1 MKKKSKPLPAAKVVN
16 LFFMLLIGFVV
27 LNGVALLVVQQQLP
41 SVGQAVKTPFGVQDA
56 FKDTSII
63 IPIIEIEA
71 LPSRCVDYDTGVDAK
86 MPGSAT
92 YYTGELEGETRFDLC
107 AGNILIERSCQNGK
121 LQSQKIDCA
130 SLSLNCLEDAEL
142 KGYCG

>member
-41 SVGQAVKTPFGVQDA
+41 SVGQAVKTPFSVQ
-56 FKDTSII
+56 DTSII
-63 IPIIEIEA
+63 IPIIEAEA
-71 LPSRCVDYDTGVDAK
+71 LPSRCVDSDTGVDAK

-107 AGNILIERSCQNGK
+107 AGTILVERSCQNGK
-121 LQSQKIDCA
+121 LQSTKIDCA
-130 SLSLNCLEDAEL
+130 SLNLKCLEDTDL

>member
-41 SVGQAVKTPFGVQDA
+41 SVGQAVKTPFSVHDTSSIAVQD
-56 FKDTSII
+56 TSSIV
-63 IPIIEIEA
+63 IPVFEV
-71 LPSRCVDYDTGVDAK
+71 LPSRCVDSDTGVDAK

-107 AGNILIERSCQNGK
+107 AGTILVERSCQNGK
-121 LQSQKIDCA
+121 LQSSKIDCA
-130 SLSLNCLEDAEL
+130 SLSLN
-142 KGYCG
+142 